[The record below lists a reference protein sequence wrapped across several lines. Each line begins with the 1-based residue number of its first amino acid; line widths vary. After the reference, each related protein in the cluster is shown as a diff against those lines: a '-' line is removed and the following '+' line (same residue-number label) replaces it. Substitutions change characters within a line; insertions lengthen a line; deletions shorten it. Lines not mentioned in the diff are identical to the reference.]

1 MTDTTPRGITPG
13 HSHAHFSTK
22 RFVLTPLAAAVVVA
36 LSPAGP
42 ALGQDDEA
50 ARIDEILVT
59 GTKREMNLQDI
70 AQSIDVLSAIE
81 LSRMGAKDIQDTL
94 RAIPSVNLTA
104 LQPGQNSLTMRG
116 ISSGA
121 YNYYTEAQAAVY
133 MDEQPMTFSSQQV
146 GVRNA
151 DMNRI
156 EMLPGPQGT
165 LFGSSS
171 QTGTLRYITNK
182 PQMNAFGGNV
192 EGRWGSTE
200 GGEDS
205 YSLTAVLNIPLVDDK
220 LAARFVGYTSHDG
233 GYVDNVFGTSF
244 SGNYDNADLVE
255 DDFNEYDVDG
265 GRLHIQWDINDDWT
279 ALLTL
284 SGEDTT
290 ADGVWDSDAA
300 LGDYKVTRFED
311 EIRTDDWYSTSF
323 TITGDLGFADLSF
336 SGAFF
341 DRDIVYEYDNMTYNQ
356 AKDRYFGGG
365 LWYELYNAGDPAYM
379 DANFIGLYNTNY
391 YRSIIFNDQTQE
403 RDTFELRLVSKGDTR
418 FQWMLGGYY
427 EDIVDKWFYGARIPG
442 LENTTAWA
450 YAQAYA
456 YYYGAPNYY
465 NNYDPALTNPNQAYP
480 MPASDIGYSEELD
493 RHVTQTAVFGE
504 IGYDLTDDWNVHA
517 GIRWAEFDRD
527 IFSRFFF
534 PGALLPFND
543 RCGNEIQYYCNPAYF
558 PDQRINGDGTFLDIG
573 KDTDTIYKLGVRYNI
588 DDDRMVYALFSQGFR
603 VGGAN
608 SPRAA
613 RTGQVPQD
621 YGSDL
626 LNNYEIGLKSQW
638 LDGRLTLNASAFYM
652 DWEDYQDTLFGL
664 GQWWVR
670 GNANVGDA
678 ESIGVEIQLDWQITD
693 RLRFTA
699 NLFSADPEFTNT
711 VCTDT
716 VDDVSE
722 ACVLDANGDFA
733 LDMDG
738 DVITP
743 PVVLEGMALPN
754 SPKTTAHASLEYTIP
769 NVLGG
774 DLWFYYDW
782 SYSSEIW
789 NNIDNIRE
797 NDTRG
802 LAPSWTYSSLSAGLQ
817 LPNQLDIEINVR
829 NLFDQQGYSYI
840 WTGESSDAELFDDPR
855 YRQIRAQDRPR
866 TVWVT
871 LRKGFG
877 DT

>member
-418 FQWMLGGYY
+418 FQWITTTTIRLS
-427 EDIVDKWFYGARIPG
+427 RIP
-442 LENTTAWA
+442 TRPIRCPHPT
-450 YAQAYA
+450 
-456 YYYGAPNYY
+456 
-465 NNYDPALTNPNQAYP
+465 
-480 MPASDIGYSEELD
+480 SDIRRNWIGTSRRQRYLAKLD
-493 RHVTQTAVFGE
+493 
-504 IGYDLTDDWNVHA
+504 
-517 GIRWAEFDRD
+517 
-527 IFSRFFF
+527 
-534 PGALLPFND
+534 
-543 RCGNEIQYYCNPAYF
+543 
-558 PDQRINGDGTFLDIG
+558 
-573 KDTDTIYKLGVRYNI
+573 
-588 DDDRMVYALFSQGFR
+588 
-603 VGGAN
+603 
-608 SPRAA
+608 
-613 RTGQVPQD
+613 
-621 YGSDL
+621 
-626 LNNYEIGLKSQW
+626 
-638 LDGRLTLNASAFYM
+638 
-652 DWEDYQDTLFGL
+652 
-664 GQWWVR
+664 
-670 GNANVGDA
+670 
-678 ESIGVEIQLDWQITD
+678 
-693 RLRFTA
+693 
-699 NLFSADPEFTNT
+699 
-711 VCTDT
+711 
-716 VDDVSE
+716 
-722 ACVLDANGDFA
+722 
-733 LDMDG
+733 
-738 DVITP
+738 
-743 PVVLEGMALPN
+743 
-754 SPKTTAHASLEYTIP
+754 TT
-769 NVLGG
+769 
-774 DLWFYYDW
+774 
-782 SYSSEIW
+782 
-789 NNIDNIRE
+789 
-797 NDTRG
+797 
-802 LAPSWTYSSLSAGLQ
+802 
-817 LPNQLDIEINVR
+817 
-829 NLFDQQGYSYI
+829 
-840 WTGESSDAELFDDPR
+840 
-855 YRQIRAQDRPR
+855 
-866 TVWVT
+866 
-871 LRKGFG
+871 
-877 DT
+877 